1 MSIAA
6 LVISI
11 VTAVAAL
18 FYSDSQRRIAVRA
31 AATADRA
38 VDEARRAADEARR
51 AADAAEEATRIE
63 RERRTDELADAE
75 RQRVVFELRPDSGD
89 NYVLH
94 QAGTDTAYG
103 VHVDIG
109 DLDSA
114 GRQTDFDEIPP
125 GLDHL
130 LYLSQGFET
139 ATTHIVVS
147 WHLRPDRSDSQ
158 QSVKLLIV

>member
-1 MSIAA
+1 MDTAE
-6 LVISI
+6 LVVSI
-11 VTAVAAL
+11 VTVVAASI
-18 FYSDSQRRIAVRA
+18 YSHSQRRIAVRA
-31 AATADRA
+31 AEAAERA
-38 VDEARRAADEARR
+38 ADEARRAADEARR
-51 AADAAEEATRIE
+51 SADAEEEATRIE
-63 RERRTDELADAE
+63 QERRADELADAE
-75 RQRVVFELRPDSGD
+75 RRRVVFRLRPLGKD
-89 NYVLH
+89 NHALH
-94 QAGTDTAYG
+94 HSGTDSAYG